1 MNKVVCTFFIIV
13 SQSIRIDSLSIGNT
27 VKSIFIV
34 KLCNRVQRSKK
45 SVLLCSV
52 GRVSAR
58 SQRLACFSSVR
69 KRSCS
74 FTINNIGCNG
84 KDGCG
89 RFGITVGMNVFQLS
103 EESRQKICCD
113 LVCSVVIVTIAW
125 EISLNNKVCCNSVLI
140 TDCFYLCIFNCRQ
153 GIYYMRETCDTGC
166 KGRCV

>member
-1 MNKVVCTFFIIV
+1 MAGSGNNVHLLLSCKVDKFNCITGNTDCKVCVLFFFRVFHSVDQLLFSKYVYVQVMSALIKVSVKYVNKVVCTFFIIV

-89 RFGITVGMNVFQLS
+89 RFGITVG
-103 EESRQKICCD
+103 R
-113 LVCSVVIVTIAW
+113 
-125 EISLNNKVCCNSVLI
+125 
-140 TDCFYLCIFNCRQ
+140 
-153 GIYYMRETCDTGC
+153 
-166 KGRCV
+166 